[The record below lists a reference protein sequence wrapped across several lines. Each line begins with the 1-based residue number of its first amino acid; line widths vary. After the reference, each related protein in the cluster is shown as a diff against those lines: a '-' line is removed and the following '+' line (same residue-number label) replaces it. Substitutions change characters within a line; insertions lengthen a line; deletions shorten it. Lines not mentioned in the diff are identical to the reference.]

1 MTQFI
6 QKTVLAIALV
16 LTVGS
21 AFGQNF
27 KLGLQTSP
35 QLSWL
40 NTQNKAL
47 NTYRVLPG
55 LKYGLEADFFLG
67 GQPRY
72 AFNTGFFVSNIQ
84 LHNRLRPSTPLTVGD
99 SIFTEETKLR
109 TTLNYVEIPLNLK
122 MRTDQFHRITFSG
135 QFGLSPSIRVSAVG
149 TTADGQLSETDLKK
163 DFSLFNVGLLMGAG
177 AEYDLGRNTALKV
190 GIQYS
195 KGLVDATRFGQLDD
209 NSTLNSLRLL
219 VGVMF

>member
-6 QKTVLAIALV
+6 QKTMLAITLA
-16 LTVGS
+16 LTVS
-21 AFGQNF
+21 FAFGQNF

-40 NTQNKAL
+40 NTKNQAL
-47 NTYRVLPG
+47 NNYRVLPG
-55 LKYGLEADFFLG
+55 IKYGLEADFFLG
-67 GQPRY
+67 GLNRY

-84 LHNRLRPSTPLTVGD
+84 LHNRLRPTNPFTVGN
-99 SIFTEETKLR
+99 SVFSEETKLR
-109 TTLNYVEIPLNLK
+109 TSLNYVEIPLNLK
-122 MRTDQFHRITFSG
+122 MRTDQFHRLTFSG

-149 TTADGQLSETDLKK
+149 TSSDNQLSEADLKK
-163 DFSLFNVGLLMGAG
+163 DFSLFNLGLLMGAG
-177 AEYDLGRNTALKV
+177 AEFDLGSNTSLKA

-195 KGLVDATRFGQLDD
+195 KGLVDVTRFGQLDD

-219 VGVMF
+219 IGVMF